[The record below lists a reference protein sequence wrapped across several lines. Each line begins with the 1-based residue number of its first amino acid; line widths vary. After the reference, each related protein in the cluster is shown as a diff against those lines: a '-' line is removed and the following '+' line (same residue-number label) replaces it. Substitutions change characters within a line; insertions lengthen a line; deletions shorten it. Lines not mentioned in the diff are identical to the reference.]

1 MNFTHAIRLSAA
13 LLATGT
19 GLALASPAQADTMS
33 RECLVDSVAVI
44 DGRMHIKCAPIA
56 TVAHT
61 SAIRYFA
68 LPLSEPQAKIDGL
81 IMLAIESKRIKKP
94 MVIWFDMA
102 DYKSVP
108 GCLGSDC
115 RRLKGAALE

>member
-1 MNFTHAIRLSAA
+1 MSNLCLRP
-13 LLATGT
+13 LAVFASLAGIA
-19 GLALASPAQADTMS
+19 GLAQPAAAATVS
-33 RECLVDSVAVI
+33 RQCAVDSVAVI

-61 SAIRYFA
+61 QAISYFA
-68 LPLSEPQAKIDGL
+68 LPLTEPQAKIEGL
-81 IMLAIESKRIKKP
+81 IMLAIEAKRQKKP
-94 MVIWFDMA
+94 MVIWFDMD